1 MLVAIALGGAAVL
14 IAVGVVVR
22 LLVGRA
28 RPSTIR
34 TDAVDVTANEIGA
47 TSQEVPR
54 GGWITQAQLE
64 AAAVILH
71 SRLDPPPETVIVV
84 NTTDALLADALGQ
97 EHEARAA
104 TPIDVFVVRGSFTD
118 HGAVPCHGSE
128 APTGTTGVVGLGR
141 GSTRMVAWALTGDEA
156 DLEEITREGVPM
168 ALPGG
173 SRADRDRRP

>member
-1 MLVAIALGGAAVL
+1 VLVAIALGGAAVL

-22 LLVGRA
+22 LLVRRS
-28 RPSTIR
+28 RPSTIG
-34 TDAVDVTANEIGA
+34 TDAVGGSGSEIGA
-47 TSQEVPR
+47 GSGETPR

-104 TPIDVFVVRGSFTD
+104 APIDVFVVRGSFTD
-118 HGAVPCHGSE
+118 HGAVPPPGSE

-141 GSTRMVAWALTGDEA
+141 GSTRMVAWALIGEEA
-156 DLEEITREGVPM
+156 NLEAMMRDGVVM

-173 SRADRDRRP
+173 SGADRDRS